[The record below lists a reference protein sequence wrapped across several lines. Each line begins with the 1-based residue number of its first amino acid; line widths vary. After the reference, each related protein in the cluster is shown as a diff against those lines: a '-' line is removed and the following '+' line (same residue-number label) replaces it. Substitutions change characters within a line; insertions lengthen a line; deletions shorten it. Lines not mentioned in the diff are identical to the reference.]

1 MKTAVEMSVQE
12 FADHLKQKREELFL
26 SPLRKDVG
34 AKWRKND
41 WGNPTAKLTMQRRKT
56 P

>member
-12 FADHLKQKREELFL
+12 FEDYLRKKRQELYL

-34 AKWRKND
+34 AKWRKTD
-41 WGNPTAKLTMQRRKT
+41 WGNPTAKLSMQRRKT